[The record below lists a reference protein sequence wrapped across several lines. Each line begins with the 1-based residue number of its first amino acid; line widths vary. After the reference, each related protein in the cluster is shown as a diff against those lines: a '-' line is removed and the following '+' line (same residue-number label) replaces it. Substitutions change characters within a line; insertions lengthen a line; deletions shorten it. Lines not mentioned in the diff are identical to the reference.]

1 MAVVSRDNSLS
12 NGFDSRPLLLQG
24 WEAKNFVRYRW
35 WNPSKEVSF
44 GSGSSQGAQTTV
56 RDPHD
61 GRQDQHD
68 QCACRSCPREHSRL
82 MKSTMAFVCT
92 VAGVG
97 ARIALRRTCGRGVS
111 KVWCSPAQFCIIPLC
126 RQPVKD
132 DQGELEKRKGIGTGW
147 ERCTKERTEG
157 SDDVKSK

>member
-1 MAVVSRDNSLS
+1 M
-12 NGFDSRPLLLQG
+12 
-24 WEAKNFVRYRW
+24 
-35 WNPSKEVSF
+35 
-44 GSGSSQGAQTTV
+44 QTTV
-56 RDPHD
+56 HD
-61 GRQDQHD
+61 DRQDQR
-68 QCACRSCPREHSRL
+68 ACQGCPRKLSRL

-92 VAGVG
+92 AVGVG
-97 ARIALRRTCGRGVS
+97 ARIALLPTCGRGVS

-147 ERCTKERTEG
+147 ERRAKERTEG

>member
-1 MAVVSRDNSLS
+1 MAVVSRDSSLS
-12 NGFDSRPLLLQG
+12 DGFDSQPLPLQG

-44 GSGSSQGAQTTV
+44 GSGSSQGVQTAV
-56 RDPHD
+56 HD
-61 GRQDQHD
+61 DRQDQR
-68 QCACRSCPREHSRL
+68 ACQGCPRKLSRL

-97 ARIALRRTCGRGVS
+97 ARIALPPTCSREVS
-111 KVWCSPAQFCIIPLC
+111 IVWCSPAQFIIPLC

-147 ERCTKERTEG
+147 ERRTKERTEG

>member
-1 MAVVSRDNSLS
+1 MESQQR
-12 NGFDSRPLLLQG
+12 GKFRHR
-24 WEAKNFVRYRW
+24 EF
-35 WNPSKEVSF
+35 
-44 GSGSSQGAQTTV
+44 SGSANDGAGFARRPARPARPV
-56 RDPHD
+56 RLP
-61 GRQDQHD
+61 G
-68 QCACRSCPREHSRL
+68 CPREHSRL

-97 ARIALRRTCGRGVS
+97 ARIALRPTRGRGVS

-132 DQGELEKRKGIGTGW
+132 DRGELEKRKGIGTGW

-157 SDDVKSK
+157 STMSNPNRLMNATRQLLNYC